1 MEIFREKKSSEKE
14 ATVQVNTRLLNK
26 MLDEKQAKMKIS
38 LKVCARCTICAES
51 CFLFHLHDGDPNY
64 MPSYKIIQSIGKLYK
79 KREKITRA
87 ELEDMGKIVWR
98 DCVLCT
104 RCYCPFGIDIP
115 EMIAFVR
122 NILRNQGI
130 SQDFTEI

>member
-1 MEIFREKKSSEKE
+1 MEIFGEKKSFENE
-14 ATVQVNTRLLNK
+14 ATVQVNTKLLNK

>member
-1 MEIFREKKSSEKE
+1 MNIFKEKKSFEKE
-14 ATVQVNTRLLNK
+14 ATVRVNTTLLNK

-38 LKVCARCTICAES
+38 LQVCARCAICAES
-51 CFLFHLHDGDPNY
+51 CFLFHLNDGDHNY

-79 KREKITRA
+79 KRDKITRS
-87 ELEDMGKIVWR
+87 ELEDMRKIVWR

-115 EMIAFVR
+115 EMIAFAR
-122 NILRNQGI
+122 NILRNQDI
-130 SQDFTEI
+130 FPDFTKI

>member
-1 MEIFREKKSSEKE
+1 MEIFGEKKSSENE
-14 ATVQVNTRLLNK
+14 ATVQVNTKLLNK